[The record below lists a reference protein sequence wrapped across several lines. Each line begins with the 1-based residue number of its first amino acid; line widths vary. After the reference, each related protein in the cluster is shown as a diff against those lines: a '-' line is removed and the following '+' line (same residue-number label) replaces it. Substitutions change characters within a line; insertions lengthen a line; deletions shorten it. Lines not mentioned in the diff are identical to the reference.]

1 MGRRKASE
9 EPKPEMKKP
18 KWKIGEIVVYNFLG
32 TLYEGKILDLKK
44 NPQNI
49 ERWVYSIQN
58 TTSNIKVPYVG
69 IEGSEKF
76 ANIYF
81 ENN

>member
-44 NPQNI
+44 NIFFGCRFPI
-49 ERWVYSIQN
+49 KRKIIIFGP
-58 TTSNIKVPYVG
+58 TS
-69 IEGSEKF
+69 F
-76 ANIYF
+76 IYTQMGV
-81 ENN
+81 